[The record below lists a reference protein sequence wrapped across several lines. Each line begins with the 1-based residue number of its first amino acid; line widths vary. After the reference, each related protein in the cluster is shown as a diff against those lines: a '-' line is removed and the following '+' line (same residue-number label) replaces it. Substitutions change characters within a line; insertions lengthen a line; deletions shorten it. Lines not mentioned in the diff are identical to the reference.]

1 MLFSVEI
8 RDTSTSDHAVVQ
20 EIVLSAMAQDFYILL
35 AKKKS
40 IFSNLLNVLTLIQL
54 GPQIVG

>member
-8 RDTSTSDHAVVQ
+8 RDTSTSDCAVVQ

-35 AKKKS
+35 AKKK
-40 IFSNLLNVLTLIQL
+40 
-54 GPQIVG
+54 